1 MIDKYVKN
9 LMAEHSIP
17 GVSVGVVRDGNPVL
31 MKGYGLANVELSVPV
46 TEQSVYE
53 LASISKPFTATATM
67 MLVEEKAISLDDSI
81 TDYLPDS
88 PAAWKPVTLR
98 HILSHQSGIPSY
110 TSVADYWKTTRQDIS
125 KHEIIALVAELP
137 LMFAP
142 GDRWSYDNTGYYL
155 LGFMLEK
162 VSGKPYEEFLHE
174 RIFAPLEM
182 NATVMNNP
190 AAIIK
195 NRVSGYRLENKI
207 LYNKEYYSPSGTYAA
222 GGWLSSIADMVKWEA
237 AMCTKKLLNQSTWE
251 QMWMPYETTYGN
263 EREKYGFTQGLGW
276 HLPNY
281 TKRKVLSHNG
291 AIKGFSTNMS
301 RFVDDK
307 ITVIFLCNL
316 EGIQRPDI
324 FTKAIAEHFV
334 PALAQESLKPPI

>member
-1 MIDKYVKN
+1 MIDQYIKN

-31 MKGYGLANVELSVPV
+31 MKGYGLASVELSVPA

-67 MLVEEKAISLDDSI
+67 MLVEERAISLDDSI
-81 TDYLPDS
+81 TDYLPN
-88 PAAWKPVTLR
+88 PPVVWKPVTLR
-98 HILSHQSGIPSY
+98 HILCHQSGIPDY
-110 TSVADYWKTTRQDIS
+110 TSVADYWKTTRLDIS
-125 KHEIIALVAELP
+125 QQEIIALVSELP
-137 LMFAP
+137 LIFAP

-162 VSGKPYEEFLHE
+162 VSGKPYEKFLHE

-182 NATVMNNP
+182 TATLMNNP

-195 NRVSGYRLENKI
+195 NRVAGYRLENNT

-237 AMCTKKLLNQSTWE
+237 ALCTKKLLKQSTWE
-251 QMWMPYETTYGN
+251 QIWMSYESVRGN
-263 EREKYGFTQGLGW
+263 EREYGFTQGLSW
-276 HLPNY
+276 HLPSY
-281 TKRKVLSHNG
+281 TRRVASHNG
-291 AIKGFSTNMS
+291 AIKGFSTNMT
-301 RFVDDK
+301 RFIDDK

-316 EGIQRPDI
+316 EAIARPDV
-324 FTKAIAEHFV
+324 FAKGIAEYFV
-334 PALAQESLKPPI
+334 PALAQEPLKPAI